1 MDVLSKLDLEHLL
14 SGRLPQC
21 TVTCT
26 INDDGCLSINVAG
39 PGTNQ
44 FSISQIERS
53 HYHGEDGINK
63 LVREILEEMVMSR
76 QATHLLD
83 Q

>member
-53 HYHGEDGINK
+53 HDHGEDGINK

>member
-1 MDVLSKLDLEHLL
+1 
-14 SGRLPQC
+14 
-21 TVTCT
+21 
-26 INDDGCLSINVAG
+26 VAG

-44 FSISQIERS
+44 FTISQIERGY
-53 HYHGEDGINK
+53 YHGEGGINK

-83 Q
+83 